1 MRGIKAWSG
10 LFDPNYL
17 YDIITEEEAVLKY
30 VREISGSKWQ
40 VREWH
45 CQ

>member
-10 LFDPNYL
+10 LFDPNSL

-30 VREISGSKWQ
+30 VREVSGATWQ
-40 VREWH
+40 V
-45 CQ
+45 CG